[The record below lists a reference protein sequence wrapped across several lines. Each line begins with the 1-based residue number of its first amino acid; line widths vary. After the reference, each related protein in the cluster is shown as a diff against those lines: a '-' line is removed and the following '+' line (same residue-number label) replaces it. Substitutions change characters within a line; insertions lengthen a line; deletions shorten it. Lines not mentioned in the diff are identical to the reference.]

1 MLAGAAAG
9 AVPGLLFHDDE
20 WAGGYSSFRRRML
33 RLGHISFFGIGI
45 LNVLFAVTLAQV
57 ALPDLNV
64 HIASAGFVVA
74 VIAMPLCCFLAAWIK
89 PLFLLAALYD
99 GLLGLVFLI
108 TPTEIFAM
116 YGVEP
121 PDHLAFVQVS
131 AFLLIIFAVMFWRVA
146 MDPIGNRELILYGC
160 ALKSS
165 YCLLVLV
172 YWLTT
177 GISSMWIPWAWADL
191 VFLVLFALSWQK
203 LGREAGALT

>member
-45 LNVLFAVTLAQV
+45 LNVLF
-57 ALPDLNV
+57 
-64 HIASAGFVVA
+64 A